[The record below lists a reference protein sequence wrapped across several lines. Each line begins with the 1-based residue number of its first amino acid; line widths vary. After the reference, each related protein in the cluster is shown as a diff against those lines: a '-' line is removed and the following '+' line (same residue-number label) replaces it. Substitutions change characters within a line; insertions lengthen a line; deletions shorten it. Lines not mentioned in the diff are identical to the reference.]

1 LAAHDLGLPIERQM
15 IGIFGDQ
22 HMGYGRF
29 RRQACLDQPCWSR
42 GLNDAVG
49 ASTACIFGTTGDDD
63 AELRRDDVQPLRDIL
78 ANAMQ
83 ATAAAADQAF
93 RLDDLFDTGKMLRKR
108 AAIGRAGLGDS
119 VPSLRGCL
127 LFGMDNCHGRFQ
139 VFQRQIELVG
149 ISLLGLAPE
158 GCLLEGRDQ
167 LLKPFNPIFLPR
179 YMPVFANRVCLR
191 CNQHR
196 LQGGNI
202 IGKIGGI
209 EHS

>member
-1 LAAHDLGLPIERQM
+1 MLELGL
-15 IGIFGDQ
+15 D
-22 HMGYGRF
+22 
-29 RRQACLDQPCWSR
+29 
-42 GLNDAVG
+42 DAVG
-49 ASTACIFGTTGDDD
+49 AGTAGIFRTTGGDD
-63 AELRRDDVQPLRDIL
+63 AELRRDDVQPLGDIL

-83 ATAAAADQAF
+83 ATAADADQAF

-119 VPSLRGCL
+119 VPSTSVCL
-127 LFGMDNCHGRFQ
+127 LFGMDKCHSRFQ
-139 VFQRQIELVG
+139 VFQRQIELVST
-149 ISLLGLAPE
+149 SLLGLAPE

-179 YMPVFANRVCLR
+179 YMLVFANRACLR
-191 CNQHR
+191 CNQYR

-209 EHS
+209 KLGRNLPNSGLICLLEFAVLSHRAAAIRWSPATSS